1 MSTQRSK
8 WHHGC
13 RKLAVLAA
21 LVAATLASLP
31 SRGADPAPPAPPPPP
46 PPKGWETVATAGVT
60 LTRGNS
66 KNFLASAGVNSI
78 RKWSKDECLL
88 GATAGYGNTK
98 DQNTGDE
105 NTTQHYLKGFSQYNH
120 LFTERFYGGFRVE
133 GLYDKIAGVD
143 YRFTISPLAGYYFIK
158 RTNIFLSAEVGPSVV
173 VEEVRGPRVTV
184 GTNRV
189 VRIDQNTYIAA
200 RVGQRFEYKFGSGA
214 KLWETLEWLPQVDDF
229 DNWLASAEIGL
240 SAPVTKKLDVRVV
253 FNDTYDHIP
262 APGREKNDLKLLA
275 GLGYKF

>member
-1 MSTQRSK
+1 
-8 WHHGC
+8 
-13 RKLAVLAA
+13 LAA
-21 LVAATLASLP
+21 LVATTLVSLP
-31 SRGADPAPPAPPPPP
+31 SWGADAPPPPP

-66 KNFLASAGVNSI
+66 QNFLASAGVNTV
-78 RKWSKDECLL
+78 RKWSKDEALL

-105 NTTQHYLKGFSQYNH
+105 STTQHYLKGFGQYNH
-120 LFTERFYGGFRVE
+120 LFTERFYGGMRVD

-158 RTNIFLSAEVGPSVV
+158 RTNIFLSAEVGPSLV
-173 VEEVRGPRVTV
+173 VEEVRGPRVN
-184 GTNRV
+184 GEIRM
-189 VRIDQNTYIAA
+189 DQNTYIAA
-200 RVGQRFEYKFGSGA
+200 RVGQRFEYKFAGGA
-214 KLWETLEWLPQVDDF
+214 KLWETVEFLPQVDDF
-229 DNWLASAEIGL
+229 ENWIANAEIGL
-240 SAPVTKKLDVRVV
+240 SAPITKKLDVRVV
-253 FNDTYDHIP
+253 FDDTYDHVP